1 MSLTE
6 AQHAYHKGLA
16 LQKEQDYSA
25 AYGAFEL
32 ALKLSPELS
41 DASFQL
47 GVLCQDFLALPEQ
60 ARTYF
65 QRSLKATPHVAE
77 IHYRL
82 GQLAYQVGDPVAA
95 LQHWQSYLHLKP
107 EDLKARQETGTLLA
121 ELGRSEQAKDL
132 YFQGSQHQSKDNES
146 ADRLLQAEISQNPLY
161 FYEVMKLSAE
171 FFPEASL
178 QLAQKLGYFLEN
190 RGYLKE
196 ARDCYEQTLTQADLP
211 DRLAWEL
218 KRDLLVSV
226 FPPDRDYQLHYLQ
239 QSRECLQTLA
249 GSALPAD
256 ARIQPD
262 LNNLGL
268 YLLNWIPLENMAYTA
283 YNPSPERRRLGALL
297 QRLLPELPGSARKA
311 LRAARRRVGF
321 VLGPSVAVLKF
332 MLGLLRHLS
341 EVDLEIHIIH
351 THPISAHH
359 FSPELFQ
366 RNFNYHLLDGDLL
379 SARAQILKLELDI
392 LYLTEPNAHQ
402 TMQTFLAS
410 FRLAPVQ
417 CTSWLS
423 SGSTG
428 QPEMDY
434 FLSSGLLEPADDPQ
448 QFYSESLWLNPTL
461 PTYFYRPE
469 RVQKWGRADYGLPE
483 TGNLYICPHLM
494 HKIQPDFENLLADL
508 LRQDP
513 SGHLVL
519 LTNPN
524 LPYLRGLLLARFER
538 NLPELM
544 PRIWFLPYLK
554 VEEYLNLLEIGDVSL
569 DPLYFGGGTTAYEAL
584 ACGIPTIT
592 WPDPERLHGR
602 VTLGCYR
609 KMGFLDCVVDSRQAY
624 ITRAIEIAS
633 DKALNARLRAE
644 ILERAPLL
652 FEDQAAVADL
662 AHFLLTVPVRG

>member
-1 MSLTE
+1 
-6 AQHAYHKGLA
+6 
-16 LQKEQDYSA
+16 
-25 AYGAFEL
+25 
-32 ALKLSPELS
+32 
-41 DASFQL
+41 
-47 GVLCQDFLALPEQ
+47 
-60 ARTYF
+60 
-65 QRSLKATPHVAE
+65 
-77 IHYRL
+77 
-82 GQLAYQVGDPVAA
+82 VGDLVAA

-107 EDLKARQETGTLLA
+107 EDLKARLETGELLA

-132 YFQGSQHQSKDNES
+132 YSQGTQHLSKDNASE
-146 ADRLLQAEISQNPLY
+146 DRLLQAEVSQNPLY
-161 FYEVMKLSAE
+161 FYQVMKLSAGV
-171 FFPEASL
+171 FPEASR

-190 RGYLKE
+190 RGYLAE

-218 KRDLLVSV
+218 KRDLLVPV
-226 FPPDRDYQLHYLQ
+226 FPPERDYQLHYLQ
-239 QSRECLQTLA
+239 QSRECLQTMA
-249 GSALPAD
+249 GAALPAE
-256 ARIQPD
+256 AQIQPD

-268 YLLNWIPLENMAYTA
+268 YLLNWLPLENMAYTA
-283 YNPSPERRRLGALL
+283 YNPAQDRRRLGALL
-297 QRLLPELPGSARKA
+297 HPLLPALPGSARKA
-311 LRAARRRVGF
+311 LRASRRRVGF
-321 VLGPSVAVLKF
+321 VLGPSGAVDKF
-332 MLGLLRHLS
+332 MLGLLRHLP
-341 EVDLEIHIIH
+341 EADLEIHIIH
-351 THPISAHH
+351 THAISAHH
-359 FSPELFQ
+359 FSPALFQ
-366 RNFNYHLLDGDLL
+366 RNFSYHLLDADLHL
-379 SARAQILKLELDI
+379 AREQILKLELDI
-392 LYLTEPNAHQ
+392 LYLSEPNANQ

-434 FLSSGLLEPADDPQ
+434 FLSSGLLEPPDDPQ

-483 TGNLYICPHLM
+483 TGNLYLCPHLM
-494 HKIQPDFENLLADL
+494 HKIQPDFESLLADL

-519 LTNPN
+519 LTHPN

-624 ITRAIEIAS
+624 IARAIEIAS
-633 DKALNARLRAE
+633 DKSLNARLRRE